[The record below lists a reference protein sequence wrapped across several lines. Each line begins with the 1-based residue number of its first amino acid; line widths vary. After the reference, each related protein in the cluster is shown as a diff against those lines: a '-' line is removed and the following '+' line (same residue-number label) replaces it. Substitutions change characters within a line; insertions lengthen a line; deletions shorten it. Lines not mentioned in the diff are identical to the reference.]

1 MSVILINNLK
11 GYTRLLNGIQM
22 FRIKELEFIQ
32 RGTELPEERARQL
45 YILYT
50 LNLKSYNNRYKQDQA
65 EQWYTEDQFL
75 KAILY
80 DNDVEEYKN
89 VEQVLKSLQFL
100 RYQIEDTEFKLTY
113 EESNAMKWLKSYIT
127 DCKNYLLRKYTQ
139 YETAEWGL

>member
-1 MSVILINNLK
+1 MSVMLSQDLK
-11 GYTRLLNGIQM
+11 GYARLLRGLQM
-22 FRIKELEFIQ
+22 FRLLESEFIQ
-32 RGTELPEERARQL
+32 RGTELSEERARQL

-65 EQWYTEDQFL
+65 EQWYTEGQFL